1 MKLWYS
7 TTSPFVRKARAVAHY
22 HDLQD
27 HIELLLVTRPF
38 SAQSPHNQDNPLGRV
53 PALQLDNGDWL
64 LNSSVIAEYLDS
76 IGKQPTLFPQDQK
89 RWKVMEL
96 YALAEGVLENL
107 VGLMLPERMFRPQ
120 QEWWLSRHQQILQRN
135 DRTLQLITQQLE
147 PFGTA
152 LNIGTLYTVCLIDF
166 LLFRANVTGADDYT
180 AMPQLAQWAQ
190 RMNALYPCLAE
201 TKPVMP
207 PQ

>member
-7 TTSPFVRKARAVAHY
+7 TTSPFVRKVRAVAHY
-22 HDLQD
+22 HHLQD
-27 HIELLLVTRPF
+27 RIELLLVTRPF
-38 SAQSPHNQDNPLGRV
+38 LAQSPHNRDNPLGRV

-76 IGKQPTLFPQDQK
+76 IGTAQSLFPK
-89 RWKVMEL
+89 HAERWKVMEL

-107 VGLMLPERMFRPQ
+107 TGLMLPERMFRPQ
-120 QEWWLSRHQQILQRN
+120 QEWWLERHQQILHRN
-135 DRTLQLITQQLE
+135 DRTLTLIEQQLK
-147 PFGTA
+147 PFGTQ
-152 LNIGTLYTVCLIDF
+152 LNIGTLYTVCLLDF
-166 LLFRANVTGADDYT
+166 LRFRHSVTGADNYR
-180 AMPQLAQWAQ
+180 ALPQLTQWADD
-190 RMNALYPCLAE
+190 MNAQYPCLAT